1 MKPLR
6 DDSGLSL
13 TELLVVAVLVSVIL
27 AASYLLLVAVT
38 SMTDQLIARADA
50 ATEAQAAVD
59 QISLDLRQS
68 QPPAPTTDSTSY
80 GVFEGSPLTNLNEM
94 IVISDSI
101 YTTGSLDYRPERIRY
116 YVATAG
122 GVNSLKR
129 SVYLTTDVVS
139 PFTHFATTP
148 VSDKTIVKVLVN
160 PAGAPIFCYHT
171 TTASAIEVCGTS
183 PYDIK
188 HGFLKLTSAQQTAGS
203 ANYNPLVSMAGVQ
216 VYVKSTSSAQSATA
230 VSRAL
235 VRIRSGEDLDK

>member
-38 SMTDQLIARADA
+38 TMTDQLIARADA

-101 YTTGSLDYRPERIRY
+101 YTTGALDYRPERIRY

-122 GVNSLKR
+122 GVNSLKHFQE
-129 SVYLTTDVVS
+129 SVAEVREGQECGIRLENYTD
-139 PFTHFATTP
+139 FATG
-148 VSDKTIVKVLVN
+148 DVLE
-160 PAGAPIFCYHT
+160 FYE
-171 TTASAIEVCGTS
+171 IE
-183 PYDIK
+183 
-188 HGFLKLTSAQQTAGS
+188 Q
-203 ANYNPLVSMAGVQ
+203 
-216 VYVKSTSSAQSATA
+216 
-230 VSRAL
+230 
-235 VRIRSGEDLDK
+235 IRQEL